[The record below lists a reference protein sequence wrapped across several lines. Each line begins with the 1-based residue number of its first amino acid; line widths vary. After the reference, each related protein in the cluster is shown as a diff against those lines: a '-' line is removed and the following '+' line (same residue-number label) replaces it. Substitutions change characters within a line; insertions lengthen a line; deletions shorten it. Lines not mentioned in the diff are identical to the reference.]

1 MENNC
6 NHYADITLALALKLG
21 GTGGWKALQLPAQK
35 REGEERVV
43 CATVCGFIQWL
54 ETRRQKSR
62 KIWFF
67 LSRGAQHVTVF
78 LIKEQSRMVGWPAV
92 IQRSIVNN
100 IVMERKDFNFWSFRE
115 TSKRKENERASEKK
129 KEREEEKDI
138 HVVARWLFL
147 PSLQIWCI
155 RRSFQSTNERKLLS
169 RGLIMKITQR
179 MAGITGIRSL
189 FASIALSFQRSETSK
204 PPFRDIAPENIR
216 HTARILFRL
225 IGVTCRANAWVGW
238 LIDGNGDDE
247 NMRLEYLNIWGEWW
261 SSEGSGDAN
270 FYTFGIF
277 YLLSFFRYKVPLLW
291 FKYFFFRRVSGDEI
305 KIKIKSVIA

>member
-35 REGEERVV
+35 REERVV

-100 IVMERKDFNFWSFRE
+100 IVMERK
-115 TSKRKENERASEKK
+115 TSIFDRFAKRRNERRMR
-129 KEREEEKDI
+129 ERAK
-138 HVVARWLFL
+138 R
-147 PSLQIWCI
+147 
-155 RRSFQSTNERKLLS
+155 ERKGRRRRISTLS
-169 RGLIMKITQR
+169 L
-179 MAGITGIRSL
+179 ADS
-189 FASIALSFQRSETSK
+189 SF
-204 PPFRDIAPENIR
+204 P
-216 HTARILFRL
+216 LFRSDASDARSNPRRK
-225 IGVTCRANAWVGW
+225 GNYYPGGW
-238 LIDGNGDDE
+238 
-247 NMRLEYLNIWGEWW
+247 
-261 SSEGSGDAN
+261 
-270 FYTFGIF
+270 
-277 YLLSFFRYKVPLLW
+277 
-291 FKYFFFRRVSGDEI
+291 
-305 KIKIKSVIA
+305 